1 MSNRSSQKRSGVAL
15 AATVLAGRLRGD
27 LRRREYKLD
36 AAPLDVGGQ
45 AEVFPALHK
54 PSGRRVAFKRVR
66 ARDPDSLARM
76 RYEVGAQRALAPHPN
91 VMPVLDHADDYAWYT
106 MPLADAV
113 LDRLPCPIADADLAT
128 IVAQCL
134 AGLRAAH
141 AADYVH
147 RDITPRNIMR
157 LTDDGQSRW
166 VVADWGAVR
175 RPRGMTT
182 VLRTQ
187 AGQSFGTAGFAP
199 PESWIDAHAMDWR
212 ADIYSLGRVVTWAT
226 TGQAPAPNAELL
238 PPGRW
243 RPFVAATTAT
253 ERDQRP
259 RRMEDVEALL
269 CNVVAG
275 LSPGPSSVALAA
287 PAGATRHAVVPPG
300 VAGRIAYVGLDQQLH
315 VLDLAD
321 GADVPLHTVGQP
333 YAPRWSPAG
342 DAIVYGERL
351 AASPPMPARSQV
363 AVLDLATGS
372 SRLLVAPEVRF
383 GDALNPPI
391 DYWSY
396 RCLCWTPDGAAIV
409 YKKDSGARINHA
421 YMRVSASGG
430 QPEEI
435 LGTDTHFFMSTSA
448 FDISPTDG
456 RMAITESGLDHQM
469 GSACLV
475 VADLDGSNRRTLR
488 PLGGAYYFQ
497 PVWTPD
503 GREIAVAQGSGGRV
517 GWMLT
522 LINPDTGAQRVLSP
536 VSIGSDY
543 AFAPGGGWLVLSD
556 GDTNQLSLIDLA
568 NFGERHPIGY
578 GHMPTWDQEQ

>member
-1 MSNRSSQKRSGVAL
+1 MM
-15 AATVLAGRLRGD
+15 GRLRGD
-27 LRRREYKLD
+27 LRRQQYALSHR
-36 AAPLDVGGQ
+36 PLDRGGQ
-45 AEVFPALHK
+45 AEIFPALHK
-54 PSGRRVAFKRVR
+54 PTGRRVAFKRLPV
-66 ARDPDSLARM
+66 RDPEALARM
-76 RYEVGAQRALAPHPN
+76 RYEVEAQRALAPHPN
-91 VMPVLDHADDYAWYT
+91 IMPVLDHAEDYAWYT

-113 LDRLPCPIADADLAT
+113 LGRLPCPLADADLAT

-134 AGLRAAH
+134 AGLGAAH
-141 AADYVH
+141 AAGYVH

-157 LTDDGQSRW
+157 LTADGQSRW
-166 VVADWGAVR
+166 VVADWSAVR

-212 ADIYSLGRVVTWAT
+212 ADIYSLGRVVAWAT

-243 RPFVAATTAT
+243 RPFVAATTAP

-269 CNVVAG
+269 RDVVAG
-275 LSPGPSSVALAA
+275 LAAGPSAMAPAA
-287 PAGATRHAVVPPG
+287 PAGATRRAVVPPG
-300 VAGRIAYVGLDQQLH
+300 VVGRIAYVGLDRQLH

-321 GADVPLHTVGQP
+321 GVDMLLRTVGQP
-333 YAPRWSPAG
+333 YSPRWSPAG
-342 DAIVYGERL
+342 DLIVYGERL
-351 AASPPMPARSQV
+351 AASPPRPARSQV
-363 AVLDLATGS
+363 AVLDPATGF
-372 SRLLVAPEVRF
+372 SRLLVAPEVRS
-383 GDALNPPI
+383 GNALNPPI

-409 YKKDSGARINHA
+409 YKKDSGGRINHA

-435 LGTDTHFFMSTSA
+435 FGTDSHFFMSTSA
-448 FDISPTDG
+448 FDISLTDG

-469 GSACLV
+469 GSTCLV
-475 VADLDGSNRRTLR
+475 VADLNGRNRHTLR
-488 PLGGAYYFQ
+488 DFGGAYYFQ

-503 GREIAVAQGSGGRV
+503 GREIAVAQGSGERA

-522 LINPDTGAQRVLSP
+522 LINPDTGEQRVLGS
-536 VSIGSDY
+536 VSQGSGY
-543 AFAPGGGWLVLSD
+543 AFAPGGGWLVSSD

-578 GHMPTWDQEQ
+578 GHMPAWGQEP